1 MGLPNPSVLVRRQ
14 TEAVN
19 AQFDSKKN
27 EIMLK
32 IQSGVEEQMGNIKA
46 QGENQDAAIEGKIA
60 EMQSIRESM
69 DPLDPRRE
77 EVSKQIGMLREQK
90 KQLKAQIKLAVASVR
105 ANAAREKENIRT
117 RIEREKSKALRSAVE
132 SALAQFSM
140 LIAQRKAKS
149 EGAAMDELKSGN
161 RG

>member
-19 AQFDSKKN
+19 TQFNARKN

-32 IQSGVEEQMGNIKA
+32 IEGGVEAQLGNIKA
-46 QGENQDAAIEGKIA
+46 QEQQQYAAIDGKIA
-60 EMQSIRESM
+60 EMESIRDSM
-69 DPLDPRRE
+69 DPMDPRKE
-77 EVSKQIGMLREQK
+77 EVSKQIGLLREQK
-90 KQLKAQIKLAVASVR
+90 KQVKGQVKLAIASVR

-117 RIEREKSKALRSAVE
+117 RIDREKSKALRAAVE
-132 SALAQFSM
+132 QALAQFSM
-140 LIAQRKAKS
+140 LIAQRKAQQ
-149 EGAAMDELKSGN
+149 EGGAADELKSGN